1 MFFSSQAAEDEQRKE
16 QTDKAKN
23 LLYDFYGNI
32 KDKFNDT
39 IQLSLQDD
47 NAAILY
53 VEDDEHSI
61 AVDFLNNNISLR
73 NNIRSISVR
82 DLAKENDPFFETY
95 KTLENE
101 LQTYVIS
108 KNIKI
113 FSRYL
118 YQNFK

>member
-1 MFFSSQAAEDEQRKE
+1 MFRLDCPSEDEQRKE

-23 LLYDFYGNI
+23 LLYDFYDNVE
-32 KDKFNDT
+32 DKFNDT
-39 IQLSLQDD
+39 IQLSIQDD

-73 NNIRSISVR
+73 NNIRSISVG
-82 DLAKENDPFFETY
+82 DLVKENDPFFETY

-101 LQTYVIS
+101 LQIYVRS
-108 KNIKI
+108 KNIQM

-118 YQNFK
+118 YQSSK